1 MIMDYI
7 RKLVFILVVILVLIF
22 LVDSMAFGMH
32 TADKQDYI
40 FNQYLYITI
49 EDNTNEMIE
58 FKLVNRNKMDVEYSN
73 EYEIQMYKNREW
85 KAFDEEYKFDVVKSS
100 LTSKEVVI
108 ETINLKD
115 TYGKLK
121 KGRYRLIKRLGISE
135 VAAEFKV
142 K

>member
-1 MIMDYI
+1 
-7 RKLVFILVVILVLIF
+7 
-22 LVDSMAFGMH
+22 
-32 TADKQDYI
+32 
-40 FNQYLYITI
+40 
-49 EDNTNEMIE
+49 MIE

-100 LTSKEVVI
+100 LESGEVVI

-121 KGRYRLIKRLGISE
+121 KGRYRLVKRLGISE